1 MFKQK
6 STTADKHVYKRIH
19 SDDNVAKFK
28 NSLSSVNW
36 SGILNGVDAN
46 SDYDNFIKKFTEV
59 YDECIP
65 LKKSKINRKTIPQS
79 PWITKGLL
87 KSINVKNKLYKQYLL
102 RPTEDHSVKFKT
114 YRNKLNH
121 LIRKSKREYYHKQ
134 FESTKK

>member
-6 STTADKHVYKRIH
+6 STTADKCVYKRIH

-36 SGILNGVDAN
+36 SEILNGVDSN
-46 SDYDNFIKKFTEV
+46 TDYDNFIKKFTKV

-87 KSINVKNKLYKQYLL
+87 KSINVQNKLYKQYLL
-102 RPTEDHSVKFKT
+102 RPTEDHLV
-114 YRNKLNH
+114 
-121 LIRKSKREYYHKQ
+121 
-134 FESTKK
+134 

>member
-1 MFKQK
+1 MYKQ
-6 STTADKHVYKRIH
+6 IH

-28 NSLSSVNW
+28 NSLSSVDW
-36 SGILNGVDAN
+36 SEILSGVDAK

-79 PWITKGLL
+79 TWIMKVLL
-87 KSINVKNKLYKQYLL
+87 KSIKFKNKLYKQYILH
-102 RPTEDHSVKFKT
+102 PTEDHLVKFKT

-121 LIRKSKREYYHKQ
+121 LIRKSK
-134 FESTKK
+134 